1 MSYKNR
7 VAVVAATIC
16 AGVTLGLVG
25 GSNAGAQ
32 QVSPE
37 PVSYINPDTGA
48 ATANPDVNPNSEC
61 ATPDQT
67 DTQTVGDEATG
78 AGNVHNDACL
88 FDAQGNDVDT
98 QVAFQSA
105 GVGVISGCPDPD
117 SAPGGKTATN
127 STDRKL
133 CVQSGFETG
142 GANGAAGDGEYHV
155 RLVSAT
161 PGTQTVTF
169 CADPEGDG
177 CANATATS
185 TITVTWV
192 AATVVPTTT
201 TVVPTTTTP
210 PVTSPPLPP
219 PVTLPATGA
228 STTSQS
234 LVGLALILAGGS
246 LLVVRRR
253 RIA

>member
-1 MSYKNR
+1 MSLLLT
-7 VAVVAATIC
+7 ATIC
-16 AGVTLGLVG
+16 AGPPSAWSAAATPGHRSLR
-25 GSNAGAQ
+25 
-32 QVSPE
+32 PR

-48 ATANPDVNPNSEC
+48 ATANPDVDAASEF
-61 ATPDQT
+61 ATPDQS
-67 DTQTVGDEATG
+67 DTQTVGDETTG

-88 FDAQGNDVDT
+88 LDAQGANVDA
-98 QVAFQSA
+98 QVPFQSV

-117 SAPGGKTATN
+117 GAGSETATN
-127 STDRKL
+127 TANRTQ

-142 GANGAAGDGEYHV
+142 GANGTDGDGKYHV

-185 TITVTWV
+185 VISVTWV
-192 AATVVPTTT
+192 AATVA
-201 TVVPTTTTP
+201 PTTTTP
-210 PVTSPPLPP
+210 LPQFPPGA
-219 PVTLPATGA
+219 LPATGS

-234 LVGLALILAGGS
+234 LVGAFILAGGS
-246 LLVVRRR
+246 LVLVVRRR
-253 RIA
+253 RTA